1 MSYSV
6 HNRHTVDMD
15 QVKKVKIDLEV
26 KDMDKPK
33 EHEITMT
40 GKPTMTLSEVLK
52 EKEKVTEKPKMI
64 IPFNL
69 KSLIM
74 VLTLSL
80 LVFLLTYSVCACV
93 VKKNLHGLELVGF
106 KQCLCDF
113 LQFLVDKIDE
123 SIAELGGGS
132 EPDNTVCMLLGILF
146 LLSSGIVFY
155 GIQIHQ
161 EKKYSLSDFKDTPKE
176 SLEGSS
182 GANQGPLTLQTPIPT
197 LANANQGP
205 MTLQASIPT
214 LADSNQGPITLK
226 APIPHLSPTPNVSE
240 IPQLSHEEIVAA
252 MKLWNGSAEESD
264 VDQPKSAPTEPRIS
278 INGDPGP
285 HPILLKAELPKTEA
299 SKSKNSLNSKIAV
312 KKEKEEMPGKDDKI
326 SVKVD
331 VDKLD

>member
-1 MSYSV
+1 M
-6 HNRHTVDMD
+6 
-15 QVKKVKIDLEV
+15 
-26 KDMDKPK
+26 
-33 EHEITMT
+33 
-40 GKPTMTLSEVLK
+40 GVLK

-155 GIQIHQ
+155 GIQIQQ
-161 EKKYSLSDFKDTPKE
+161 EKKYSLYDVKDTPKE

-182 GANQGPLTLQTPIPT
+182 GANQGPLTLQTP
-197 LANANQGP
+197 
-205 MTLQASIPT
+205 IPT

-264 VDQPKSAPTEPRIS
+264 VDQPKSVPTEPRIS

-285 HPILLKAELPKTEA
+285 HPILLKAELLKTEA
-299 SKSKNSLNSKIAV
+299 SKSKNSLNSEIAV

-331 VDKLD
+331 VHKLD